1 MIKKYFRAEVTPGFI
16 QAMQAIARAKI
27 ARYAEEAKYLPERSK
42 RIYVT
47 KKAPVVSKLT
57 KLRSDEGCDYEIT
70 RLRSLEFTRYEVIE
84 YQGAQWLV
92 AHTKDITM
100 VRWDGDR
107 QPGEGAARWMMGPY
121 SIFFPVED
129 FINGTTNHF
138 HFVPERD
145 LLTTYRHPHH
155 KGYGYSSNTP
165 SHPLQLDPSTC
176 WGSFG
181 TIVTGCVTDGD
192 IVETFRTLHAY
203 LSRYNVRSPLG
214 GGVEYCDFARQIS
227 GR

>member
-1 MIKKYFRAEVTPGFI
+1 MIPGI
-16 QAMQAIARAKI
+16 LQA
-27 ARYAEEAKYLPERSK
+27 PSN
-42 RIYVT
+42 T
-47 KKAPVVSKLT
+47 
-57 KLRSDEGCDYEIT
+57 DEGRDFEIT

-84 YQGAQWLV
+84 FNHAQWLA

-100 VRWDGDR
+100 THWNGDR
-107 QPGEGAARWMMGPY
+107 QPGEGASRWNMGPY
-121 SIFFPVED
+121 TIYLPVED
-129 FINGTTNHF
+129 FTNGATNRF
-138 HFVPERD
+138 HFVPD
-145 LLTTYRHPHH
+145 LEPLTIYRHPHH
-155 KGYGYSSNTP
+155 KAYYNDIRTP
-165 SHPLQLDPSTC
+165 TRPLEMAPSTC

-214 GGVEYCDFARQIS
+214 GGVEYCEFAKPMN